1 MSRIF
6 YILLVVL
13 FAFTLNKTLKKG
25 DFDCLGFGD
34 DCDFSGFRRCCED
47 FVCKDYRCALKETKE
62 NQVGRKCDWFH
73 HCQKGYKCE
82 SHRCIKICDLFHHCQ
97 NGYKCESH
105 RCIKI

>member
-13 FAFTLNKTLKKG
+13 FAFTLNKTLKNTPR
-25 DFDCLGFGD
+25 CLGFGD
-34 DCDFSGFRRCCED
+34 DCDFSGFRFCCED

-62 NQVGRKCDWFH
+62 NQVEQRPKYCDYF
-73 HCQKGYKCE
+73 
-82 SHRCIKICDLFHHCQ
+82 RRCQ